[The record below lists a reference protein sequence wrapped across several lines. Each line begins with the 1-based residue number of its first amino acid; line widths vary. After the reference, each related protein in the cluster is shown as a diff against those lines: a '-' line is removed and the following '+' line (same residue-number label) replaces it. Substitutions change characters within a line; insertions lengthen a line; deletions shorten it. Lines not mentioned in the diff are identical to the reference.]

1 MAYLGQSPVVGRY
14 SLCDDISSG
23 FNGSTT
29 AFSLTASSAAIKP
42 GTARNLLLSLGGV
55 IQKPE
60 TDFTVSGSSLT
71 FTTAPA
77 SGLAFFALILGDA
90 YAVGTP
96 SDNTVLPASIYS
108 GYQLGTVDG
117 QNNTLLGSTAGDSF
131 TSTDATNNTLIGYAA
146 GTAITTGDQN
156 IAVGSL
162 ALTSNTTAGDNTS
175 ADNVA
180 LTAKLDAAITSGSI
194 DSCKMVI
201 AYYVYDNS

>member
-29 AFSLTASSAAIKP
+29 VFSLTASSAAIKP

-96 SDNTVLPASIYS
+96 SDNTVLPASIY
-108 GYQLGTVDG
+108 
-117 QNNTLLGSTAGDSF
+117 N
-131 TSTDATNNTLIGYAA
+131 IGF
-146 GTAITTGDQN
+146 
-156 IAVGSL
+156 
-162 ALTSNTTAGDNTS
+162 
-175 ADNVA
+175 
-180 LTAKLDAAITSGSI
+180 
-194 DSCKMVI
+194 
-201 AYYVYDNS
+201 